1 MLQGSECVWQQPL
14 PLIASVGNV
23 NYPPQSG
30 GKRQQVLSTVKKG
43 VGEGNL
49 KALLLGLQWHLCG
62 ITGLIISCAEVAFR
76 SQEFERSPNCFL
88 RVIHGYLGES
98 ILLSVLWFLF
108 RNTGV
113 ELHPPVAKTTQREI
127 FTFTCCWADLGNV
140 LSERMGE
147 SWNQYLILVF
157 FELWNAIQPVNSLS
171 SELLSHQSQKEVSI
185 ISLMF

>member
-1 MLQGSECVWQQPL
+1 MFLLLLDKSFQSAGCRAQSVWQQPL
-14 PLIASVGNV
+14 PSIARLGNV

-30 GKRQQVLSTVKKG
+30 GKRQQVLSTGKKG

-49 KALLLGLQWHLCG
+49 KALVLGLQWHLCG
-62 ITGLIISCAEVAFR
+62 ITGLIISCAELGFR

-113 ELHPPVAKTTQREI
+113 ELQPRWQRQHRQEHLPAAGQI
-127 FTFTCCWADLGNV
+127 LETCWVNGWENP
-140 LSERMGE
+140 GF
-147 SWNQYLILVF
+147 NILF
-157 FELWNAIQPVNSLS
+157 WCSLS
-171 SELLSHQSQKEVSI
+171 
-185 ISLMF
+185 F